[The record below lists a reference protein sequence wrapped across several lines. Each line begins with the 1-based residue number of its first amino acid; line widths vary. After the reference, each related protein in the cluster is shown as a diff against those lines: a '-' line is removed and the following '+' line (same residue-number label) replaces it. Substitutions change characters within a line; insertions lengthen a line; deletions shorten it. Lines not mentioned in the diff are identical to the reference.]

1 MEKSHGILVSRLNL
15 TSEVHDSRVTKNL
28 ADKDNP
34 MDPVNQACR
43 MLKLFL
49 RSHSG
54 FMREDLQAYLNL
66 FCFIMN
72 PPENKYEKLEKLL
85 NLAVHYPKVHRFRG

>member
-1 MEKSHGILVSRLNL
+1 
-15 TSEVHDSRVTKNL
+15 
-28 ADKDNP
+28 
-34 MDPVNQACR
+34 
-43 MLKLFL
+43 
-49 RSHSG
+49 
-54 FMREDLQAYLNL
+54 MREDLQDYLNL